1 MKRKLFI
8 VLLFAG
14 FSNSYGA
21 ISWMGSHST
30 GSQPANSQTI
40 HFYVEMYDSYAG
52 CHAQVRINEGGSW
65 VSYAMTQGANNGN
78 NSTWSVDVNVKS
90 NSTLYYFEGWDDYG
104 ASHVYDSGG
113 GSNYS
118 ISINPTTK
126 SGGNGNWNDT
136 GNWCDGTVPSS
147 TTANFVIAHNL
158 TLNQAATVGSLTINS
173 DATFTSSDA
182 TARTLTITK
191 STSGSSTTLSNSGTW
206 ANGSGG
212 STVVFTGAPVGAPGS
227 GDAIHTIS
235 GTIAFQNITVN
246 KTSGTPNVGVS
257 FGSSSSVSGTME
269 IGSGGFVSTAPPTSF
284 YGANAILKFNQ
295 GSGAT
300 YDVASSDYS
309 WSTTEIP
316 HYITITS
323 GTVNLKAARTASG
336 DLLING
342 GILSLSAVS
351 LTVGGNLTNSTGN
364 TGLVIVD
371 GGTLIT
377 NGSVSGG
384 ATVSRTIS
392 GPQWHLMSAPVTL
405 QDIFTGYTDMY
416 AWDEA
421 NNLWL
426 NKTGGTFPGTTYLPG
441 KGYLASW
448 AATTTT
454 KEFAGTLNS
463 GDYRTGVGSVPALT
477 YTVGKGNGY
486 NLLGNPYPSALTGSI
501 SSWTK
506 TNVDASIWVFD
517 NGNYLTWNGITGTLT
532 NGIIPAMQGFWVK
545 ANAFGAS
552 LTIPNTARTTSSQA
566 YYKSSQ
572 TLQDVILLNVAG
584 NGYNDGIVVNFNNQA
599 SSGYD
604 GDFDVRKM
612 MGDDAAPQLY
622 CLASGEKLSI
632 DVLPYSTKEVVVPVN
647 LKVGKDENYTISVKE
662 NTFVPTV
669 SILLED
675 TKTSQTTNLQ
685 TQSNYSFSAAVT
697 DSPDRFRLHFGGALG
712 IKDNAQNNPIRIY
725 SANNSIY
732 VANTTGNM
740 IKGKLFV
747 YNLMGQQLMQQEL
760 GSGALTKVNLNC
772 STGYY
777 LVKVVTSDNAYS
789 GKVFLQ

>member
-1 MKRKLFI
+1 MKQVMFLLLIFFIPYYALADGGWTGDKVRAATNNEWVVSTSPPTVYAGDWVEGEIWLWYQTDPGIGAQFVYTTDNWNTSLYDLFVRGI
-8 VLLFAG
+8 TNGNDAR
-14 FSNSYGA
+14 FSNEGSSIGPWVAGTVVKYKMQCWHEWINPDFFTTEA
-21 ISWMGSHST
+21 SFTVSALSNPTLPTATTQSSSQINLSWSLWNSKNVMIVRKKST
-30 GSQPANSQTI
+30 
-40 HFYVEMYDSYAG
+40 E
-52 CHAQVRINEGGSW
+52 SW
-65 VSYAMTQGANNGN
+65 TEPTQGTSYTAGNYIGSGIVVYNSNGTSYLN
-78 NSTWSVDVNVKS
+78 TGLLPATGYDYKFYSENFSYYSPGITASATTLTSSSTD
-90 NSTLYYFEGWDDYG
+90 YFR
-104 ASHVYDSGG
+104 SK
-113 GSNYS
+113 
-118 ISINPTTK
+118 T
-126 SGGNGNWNDT
+126 T
-136 GNWCDGTVPSS
+136 GNWSTIAAWESS
-147 TTANFVIAHNL
+147 PDHTNWVTANLVPTAFANSVTILNRHTI
-158 TLNQAATVGSLTINS
+158 TLDADASVPNLTINS
-173 DATFTSSDA
+173 
-182 TARTLTITK
+182 
-191 STSGSSTTLSNSGTW
+191 
-206 ANGSGG
+206 
-212 STVVFTGAPVGAPGS
+212 
-227 GDAIHTIS
+227 
-235 GTIAFQNITVN
+235 
-246 KTSGTPNVGVS
+246 
-257 FGSSSSVSGTME
+257 
-269 IGSGGFVSTAPPTSF
+269 
-284 YGANAILKFNQ
+284 
-295 GSGAT
+295 
-300 YDVASSDYS
+300 
-309 WSTTEIP
+309 
-316 HYITITS
+316 
-323 GTVNLKAARTASG
+323 
-336 DLLING
+336 G
-342 GILSLSAVS
+342 GIVNISPGKS
-351 LTVGGNLTNSTGN
+351 LTVTVNLTNSADN
-364 TGLVIVD
+364 SGLVIAD

-384 ATVSRTIS
+384 ATVSRAIS
-392 GPQWHLMSAPVTL
+392 GPRWHQMSAPVTS
-405 QDIFTGYTDMY
+405 QSIFTDFTDMY
-416 AWDEA
+416 AYDEVS
-421 NNLWL
+421 NFWL
-426 NKTGGTFPGTTYLPG
+426 NKTVGTFPDATYLPG

-448 AATTTT
+448 EATTTT

-463 GDYRTGVGSVPALT
+463 GDYTTGAGSVPALT

-545 ANAFGAS
+545 ANASGAS